1 MYSNVNYSQ
10 QYCIVYL
17 KFAKRVDL
25 KFSYHTHRKKK
36 VTMGDYILVNLIMV
50 IILWSICIST
60 YTGKPGMLQSMGLWR
75 VGHDLLTE
83 QQQHVYHNI
92 KPHT

>member
-50 IILWSICIST
+50 IIL
-60 YTGKPGMLQSMGLWR
+60 
-75 VGHDLLTE
+75 
-83 QQQHVYHNI
+83 
-92 KPHT
+92 

>member
-36 VTMGDYILVNLIMV
+36 VTMGDDILVNLIMV
-50 IILWSICIST
+50 IIL
-60 YTGKPGMLQSMGLWR
+60 
-75 VGHDLLTE
+75 
-83 QQQHVYHNI
+83 
-92 KPHT
+92 